1 MIDDSRIY
9 KIIQTNTNLSSKKI
23 LHPLRN
29 KMTFVGEFWETPES
43 LLQSHL
49 DLKDTLETV
58 VDDKGKDTGVLTD
71 ESKKAYA
78 EHWKFVQERVKWINS
93 KTGDMNL
100 AKQYSGGF
108 STIHP
113 YALLNLYG
121 ASAISNSSLSSL
133 VKDKNWVDDID
144 QSTPLGQLNASLR
157 RKIRKNP
164 VIPVLPSGISGQP
177 LTSNTKKTNDAIAK
191 NENDNEEVAELK
203 RDLYNLYY
211 DDENNGIN
219 TDILANYM
227 EDTPSNVYDNRNT
240 RKWYEVNVKDSNYS
254 GRYAKNPTTSDL
266 INWASQEPRG
276 RFPYSYTDFVY
287 CKYWNKIPNNHLIT
301 LRRFANPTT
310 DNLEPA
316 NYKGGNYEDTGKTY
330 ESTTMVKNPN
340 YKQDSSTDSSDGNS
354 TAAPG
359 ANNTNANANNTSAK
373 NANTSNSNKSGDKEA
388 AKTTDPS
395 VNTKDEYLPQK
406 ETRPIYAIKSAPM
419 RSKEPYTPLC
429 TAVTYFGGDTGNKLN
444 DILKFT
450 VGYNWTEA
458 KSDVWQATSNQQEDG
473 GMVNSNTWTGAG
485 IGFLSRALGILGD
498 LKGDQP
504 IDSAAAAG
512 LPPDPYAP
520 GGVYE
525 NRIIGPINVITE
537 VKKRDR
543 GLKFTQDGLNIT
555 FEYVSRPIAGINNK
569 AILLDLLG
577 NMLAMTYSEGHFF
590 GGAVRYRNENP
601 AIYPW
606 RNTSDWNKLYSGK
619 LFGKNGFYSSV
630 VGRVFNKENF
640 NFLGGMIKGLLD
652 GVMQGAKDL
661 LNTMFGNGKDN
672 SQEAAE
678 KRKKAGSILTRVKGT
693 AGRALAAK
701 LVKGTTAPWLQNAHA
716 LLTGEP
722 VGDWHLTIGNPLN
735 PIAMIGNLIVDT
747 ADFEFSDELGP
758 DDFPIGFK
766 CVVHLKH
773 GMGRDRGAAES
784 MFNRGNGRIYMLP
797 NGFRSSADSET
808 TVDAYTGVHNKQ
820 KDTMHIS
827 PRTGTLMPSGT
838 DSIIKGA
845 ENDGKIALNNTKAI
859 KYDLNEQK
867 LNNYYNPMQFTMLL
881 NSANDGIANYYY
893 LNSKFVHY
901 VI

>member
-9 KIIQTNTNLSSKKI
+9 KIIQTNKNLSSKKI

-49 DLKDTLETV
+49 DLKDTLDTIKK
-58 VDDKGKDTGVLTD
+58 DGKDTGILTD
-71 ESKKAYA
+71 ESKKSYA
-78 EHWKFVQERVKWINS
+78 EHWKFVQERIKWINS

-100 AKQYSGGF
+100 AQQYSGGF
-108 STIHP
+108 SAIHP

-121 ASAISNSSLSSL
+121 ASSIKQSDQLLALLKQANKEYNDKKQVRESLSET
-133 VKDKNWVDDID
+133 
-144 QSTPLGQLNASLR
+144 Q
-157 RKIRKNP
+157 KIFEKQNP
-164 VIPVLPSGISGQP
+164 GTTISGQP
-177 LTSNTKKTNDAIAK
+177 LESKTQNSNDAIAK
-191 NENDNEEVAELK
+191 NEDNDPEVAELK
-203 RDLYNLYY
+203 KAYYNTYY
-211 DDENNGIN
+211 DSSYGMN
-219 TDILANYM
+219 TDALANFM
-227 EDTPSNVYDNRNT
+227 EDTPSNVYDKRDI
-240 RKWYEVNVKDSNYS
+240 RKWYEINVKDSNYS

-266 INWASQEPRG
+266 INWAAQEPRG

-316 NYKGGNYEDTGKTY
+316 NYDGGNYENTGKTY
-330 ESTTMVKNPN
+330 ESITQRLNPN
-340 YKQDSSTDSSDGNS
+340 YKKDSSTDASGAEGAQ
-354 TAAPG
+354 TAPG
-359 ANNTNANANNTSAK
+359 GTQGTTNANAANSKKTNAK
-373 NANTSNSNKSGDKEA
+373 NSKATANNSNQ
-388 AKTTDPS
+388 AKQDSS
-395 VNTKDEYLPQK
+395 VNTTDEYLTDK

-419 RSKEPYTPLC
+419 RSSEPYTPLC

-450 VGYNWTEA
+450 VGYNWTDA
-458 KSDVWQATSNQQEDG
+458 KSDVWEATSNQQEDG

-525 NRIIGPINVITE
+525 NRIIGPINVITS

-543 GLKFTQDGLNIT
+543 GLKFTQDGLSIT

-590 GGAVRYRNENP
+590 GGAVRYRNANP

-640 NFLGGMIKGLLD
+640 NFLGGMIKGLLE
-652 GVMQGAKDL
+652 GVMQGAKDF
-661 LNTMFGNGKDN
+661 LNTCFGNGKDN

-773 GMGRDRGAAES
+773 GMARDRGAAES

-820 KDTMHIS
+820 AGTFNIS
-827 PRTGTLMPSGT
+827 PRTGTLAPSGADYIR
-838 DSIIKGA
+838 DSKVVDLADSNAII
-845 ENDGKIALNNTKAI
+845 
-859 KYDLNEQK
+859 YDHNEQK

-893 LNSKFVHY
+893 LNSKFVHF